1 MSKKNIEAGE
11 KKWQEAFNGGD
22 ASGVANIYAPNGR
35 LLPPNS
41 DILEGRS
48 DIEGYVKGF
57 VATGAQLR
65 LTTFAVHEAPELCV
79 AVGRYDMDIPTPDGP
94 QKDNGK
100 YVEVWG
106 KQSDGS
112 WLILDDIFNSS
123 VPAPEA

>member
-1 MSKKNIEAGE
+1 MSKTDIDSAE
-11 KKWQEAFNGGD
+11 KQWQKSFNGGD
-22 ASGVANIYAPNGR
+22 ASSVAHLYATDGR

-41 DILEGRS
+41 DIVEGRS
-48 DIEGYVKGF
+48 DIEGFVKGF
-57 VATGAQLR
+57 VATGAQIKFDL
-65 LTTFAVHEAPELCV
+65 LTVHETPELCV

-100 YVEVWG
+100 YVEVWA

-112 WLILDDIFNSS
+112 WLIVDDIFNSS